1 MPARRFWVFLV
12 SEKES
17 NDNFMYQT
25 SEAEGAE
32 SRKDNNNVLRLLR
45 LLKYDAMSEGYLF

>member
-1 MPARRFWVFLV
+1 MPARRIWVFLV

-25 SEAEGAE
+25 SEAEGGG